1 MPFDR
6 RHLFKATA
14 AAGLAATAAVLPGV
28 AAAHDDN
35 DSDDQRGGSTRSGK
49 IFTSTNAVTGNEV
62 LVFDDTAAGL
72 QLRQR
77 IATQG
82 TGTGGGLG
90 SQGAVSLSG
99 DGRYLFVVNAGS
111 HSVSTFR
118 VGARALR
125 LMSVAP
131 SGGLAPTSV
140 TEMGGLVFVLNT
152 MGAGGVMGFANLR
165 GRLLPI
171 ANSARG
177 LSASGGTAPAQ
188 VGFTDDGDTLVVAER
203 ATNLLTTYRVMDDGS
218 LSAPQPNAS
227 AGMTPF
233 GFAFDKR
240 GTLLVSEAFG
250 GAANASALSSYRFPD
265 AAAQTPVVISAS
277 VGTQQSAACWVAITP
292 NGRYAYTT
300 NTGSGTISLF
310 SIARDGHVA
319 LAQSV
324 AAGTAGTGPIDA
336 YVSENGRK
344 LFVLNGRVQAIA
356 AYRIG
361 GDGTL
366 SAAGGA
372 NNLPVG
378 SVGLAAN

>member
-1 MPFDR
+1 MSFQR
-6 RHLFKATA
+6 RNLFKATA
-14 AAGLAATAAVLPGV
+14 AAGLAVAATALPGI
-28 AAAHDDN
+28 AAAHDDR
-35 DSDDQRGGSTRSGK
+35 DDDNEHGGSRAGK
-49 IFTSTNAVTGNEV
+49 VFTSTNGTAGNEV
-62 LVFDDTAAGL
+62 LVFDDTASGL

-90 SQGAVSLSG
+90 SQGAVTLSG
-99 DGRYLFVVNAGS
+99 DGRFLFVVNAGS

-118 VGARALR
+118 VGARGLR
-125 LMSVAP
+125 LMSVVP

-203 ATNLLTTYRVMDDGS
+203 ATNLLTTYRVMDDAS
-218 LSAPQPNAS
+218 LSPPQANAS

-250 GAANASALSSYRFPD
+250 GAANASALSSYRFAD
-265 AAAQTPVVISAS
+265 AAPQTPVVISAS

-292 NGRYAYTT
+292 NGRFAYVT
-300 NTGSGTISLF
+300 NTGSGTTSLYR
-310 SIARDGHVA
+310 IARDGRVA
-319 LAQSV
+319 LVQSV

-344 LFVLNGRVQAIA
+344 LFVLNGRVQQIA
-356 AYRIG
+356 AYRIAS
-361 GDGTL
+361 DGTL
-366 SAAGGA
+366 TAVGGA
-372 NNLPVG
+372 SALPVG